1 MSQQDNRV
9 VVSLG
14 HVQFARFGY
23 RNQYS
28 DWRDKLPKIPTVRN
42 TTINVNEI
50 VFGTTQTTLQFA
62 MAQDLLDKWFPVC
75 RLKITANHFLTYTG
89 SKAVSI
95 FKEWSRRQFNKKRK

>member
-1 MSQQDNRV
+1 MKDNRIV
-9 VVSLG
+9 CSLTY
-14 HVQFARFGY
+14 VQCARFGY

-28 DWRDKLPKIPTVRN
+28 DWRDKLPKQPTVRN
-42 TTINVNEI
+42 TIINVNEI

-89 SKAVSI
+89 PKAVSI
-95 FKEWSRRQFNKKRK
+95 FREWSRRQFQKGNRK